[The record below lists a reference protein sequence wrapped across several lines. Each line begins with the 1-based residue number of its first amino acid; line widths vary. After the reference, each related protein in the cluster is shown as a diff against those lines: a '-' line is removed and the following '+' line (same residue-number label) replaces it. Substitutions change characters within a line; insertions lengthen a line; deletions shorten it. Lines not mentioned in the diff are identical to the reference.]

1 MFSLL
6 RFAYFIVIL
15 VAKEHL
21 TALLSVLTRV
31 VPHAEN
37 LSLSFALIFV
47 LHWPKLW

>member
-6 RFAYFIVIL
+6 DSAYFIVIL

-21 TALLSVLTRV
+21 TVLLSVLTWV

-37 LSLSFALIFV
+37 LLLSFSLIFV
-47 LHWPKLW
+47 LY